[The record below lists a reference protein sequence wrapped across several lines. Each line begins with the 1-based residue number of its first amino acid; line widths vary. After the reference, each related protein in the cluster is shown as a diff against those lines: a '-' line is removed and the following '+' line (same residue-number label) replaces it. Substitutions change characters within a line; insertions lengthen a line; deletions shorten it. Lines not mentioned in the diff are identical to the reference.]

1 MADMFVLQE
10 YYVKYLKEVRGV
22 KDSTVKHYL
31 DALNYI
37 SRYLVSNRKI
47 EASVYEIVDVGEL
60 EVVRTYLQN
69 DWQFKELD
77 KRGHQMYSAGLNN
90 YYKFATGEVFEKAS
104 GKIELLDIAMP
115 VKKIKKVEKSIIGRS
130 TIIKTQ
136 AIKSASYL
144 CEIDA
149 GHRTFI
155 AKNTGNPYME
165 GHHAIPMMK
174 QRQFESS
181 LDVYANVVC
190 LCPVCHRLLHY
201 GLDSEK
207 ETLVKMIYH
216 DRGERLARSGIRLS
230 QNEFKNLA
238 I

>member
-10 YYVKYLKEVRGV
+10 YYVRYLKEVRGV

-37 SRYLVSNRKI
+37 SKYLVNDKRI
-47 EASVYEIVDVGEL
+47 ETSVYEITDVGEL
-60 EVVRTYLQN
+60 EVIRTYLQN
-69 DWQFKELD
+69 NPEFKELD

-90 YYKFATGEVFEKAS
+90 YYKFASGEVFEKAT

-115 VKKIKKVEKSIIGRS
+115 VKDLKKLEKTVASRS

-149 GHRTFI
+149 GHKTFI

-165 GHHAIPMMK
+165 GHHAIPMMR
-174 QRQFESS
+174 QRQFDSS

-190 LCPVCHRLLHY
+190 LCPVCRRLLHY

-216 DRGERLARSGIRLS
+216 DRAERLARSGIRLS
-230 QNEFKNLA
+230 QNEFEVFV